1 MIYSKPGILR
11 PVVIPK
17 YREVDVSL
25 IKKNLKSA
33 CMTRDEY
40 FSLLDKC

>member
-1 MIYSKPGILR
+1 MIYSKPGIPR

-17 YREVDVSL
+17 YKEVDVNL

-33 CMTRDEY
+33 GMTRDEY
-40 FSLLDKC
+40 FSLLDEC